1 MFIKMFQW
9 HMQLYINP
17 SHLKKK
23 KKNKHMVLKLQK

>member
-23 KKNKHMVLKLQK
+23 KNKHMVLKLQK